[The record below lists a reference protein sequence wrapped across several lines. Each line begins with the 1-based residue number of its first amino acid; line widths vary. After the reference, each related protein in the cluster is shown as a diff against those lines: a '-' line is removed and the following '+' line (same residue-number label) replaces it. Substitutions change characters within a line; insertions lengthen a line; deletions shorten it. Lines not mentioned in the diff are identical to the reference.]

1 MTPIIFLRLSL
12 TLAEN
17 KETPVTK
24 SNDDDN
30 DDDDNDDDSDACN
43 DDNGDISRILPAF
56 DFKKKM
62 DLCEKIFRRNLG

>member
-1 MTPIIFLRLSL
+1 MCPSSKFRFNDDDYFFLRLSL

-24 SNDDDN
+24 NNDDDN

-43 DDNGDISRILPAF
+43 DDNGDSTRILPAF
-56 DFKKKM
+56 DF
-62 DLCEKIFRRNLG
+62 